1 MNASEILEA
10 AKSRFVVLY
19 HREDTA
25 LETLLKKAL
34 GKYQEKAGVLAKLK
48 VKEGANISLPPH
60 LLDVAVIH
68 DERRV
73 YIPFDI
79 VEGNIELETTPATV
93 YPVSVHYFVDLRSY
107 VGTSEDLP
115 SGCVDLVEDYLH
127 SLIDIPN
134 TERQRAVM
142 LSTKQQATDLPSP
155 QELQARVDTLEQAME
170 DRQAMVPPVAVY

>member
-1 MNASEILEA
+1 MKASEILEA

-19 HREDTA
+19 HREDTV
-25 LETLLKKAL
+25 LETLLKRAL
-34 GKYQEKAGVLAKLK
+34 GKYQEKAGVIVKIK
-48 VKEGANISLPPH
+48 VQKGLTVSPPPH

-68 DERRV
+68 DDRRV
-73 YIPFDI
+73 YVPFDI
-79 VEGNIELETTPATV
+79 VNGDIELETTPYTV
-93 YPVSVHYFVDLRSY
+93 YPISVHYFVDLRSY
-107 VGTSEDLP
+107 VGTNEELP

-127 SLIDIPN
+127 ALIDVPN

-155 QELQARVDTLEQAME
+155 QELLIRVENLEQAME